1 MIQYFSIRL
10 SSKFLSFGTLIGGL
24 FSTLLIQCAVAANE
38 RQGSKI
44 SDDSLRVRGV
54 FDSILP
60 GTEEKNS
67 FKLILHP
74 HVGDFEKRHHIRN
87 DLGFSY
93 GISDKWDIS
102 AKTRLY
108 FGHGLKDVALFDEL
122 GLADFEIETKYN
134 LGNSLFREWDSAIA
148 LSFSAPIGNPAA
160 GVTDGLIH
168 RESTL
173 SFAKHLESRPEFRI
187 FWGLTTDI
195 ISQTDVVGRVE
206 KNNLRD
212 SWQRISGGVV
222 IDQGTFDYTFESA
235 YATTRVWGSSEED
248 LYSVRPG
255 ILWHVPRKFTFNS
268 ESQWIIGAAIPV
280 SLGPDGTKVGLNVK
294 LRLNFKFRSKRTHDS
309 KPLSSM
315 VNSVADRRL

>member
-1 MIQYFSIRL
+1 MIHYFTRRL
-10 SSKFLSFGTLIGGL
+10 SLKFLSFGTLTGVL
-24 FSTLLIQCAVAANE
+24 FSTLLVQFAVATNE

-93 GISDKWDIS
+93 GITRNWDIS
-102 AKTRLY
+102 AMTRLY
-108 FGHGLKDVALFDEL
+108 FGHGLKDVAPFDEL
-122 GLADFEIETKYN
+122 GLADYEIETKYN
-134 LGNSLFREWDSAIA
+134 LTNSLFRGWDSAID
-148 LSFSAPIGNPAA
+148 LSYSAPIGNPAS

-168 RESTL
+168 REGTL
-173 SFAKHLESRPEFRI
+173 SFAKPLESRPELRL

-195 ISQTDVVGRVE
+195 ISQTDIIGRIE
-206 KNNLRD
+206 KNQLRD
-212 SWQRISGGVV
+212 SWQRLSGGVV
-222 IDQGTFDYTFESA
+222 IDQGTFHYTFESA
-235 YATTRVWGSSEED
+235 YATTRVWGSSDED

-268 ESQWIIGAAIPV
+268 ESQWIVGAAIPV
-280 SLGPDGTKVGLNVK
+280 SFGPDGTKVGINVK
-294 LRLNFKFRSKRTHDS
+294 LRLNFKFNRSGEDNGKY
-309 KPLSSM
+309 LSSE
-315 VNSVADRRL
+315 VESAAERR

>member
-1 MIQYFSIRL
+1 MIHYFTKRVSI
-10 SSKFLSFGTLIGGL
+10 KFISFGIQLCGL
-24 FSTLLIQCAVAANE
+24 LSILVVQSAFAADE

-74 HVGDFEKRHHIRN
+74 HAGDFEKRHHIRN

-93 GISDKWDIS
+93 GITKNWDIS
-102 AKTRLY
+102 AMTRLY

-122 GLADFEIETKYN
+122 GLADYEIETKYN
-134 LGNSLFREWDSAIA
+134 LGNSLFREWDSAID
-148 LSFSAPIGNPAA
+148 LSYSEPIGTPAA

-168 RESTL
+168 HKGTL
-173 SFAKHLESRPEFRI
+173 SFARPLESRPELRV

-206 KNNLRD
+206 KNQLRD
-212 SWQRISGGVV
+212 SWQRVSGGVV
-222 IDQGTFDYTFESA
+222 IDQGTFHYTFESA
-235 YATTRVWGSSEED
+235 YATTRVWGSSDED

-255 ILWHVPRKFTFNS
+255 ILWHLPRKFTFNS
-268 ESQWIIGAAIPV
+268 EGQWIVGAAIPV
-280 SLGPDGTKVGLNVK
+280 SFGPDGTKIGINVK
-294 LRLNFKFRSKRTHDS
+294 LKLNFKFDRSENGNGRN
-309 KPLSSM
+309 SSSE
-315 VNSVADRRL
+315 VESAANRR